1 MRYTL
6 HLFAIDELLWTQSHS
21 EQFLE
26 RTRNRV
32 VREGRLTPSEIERGM
47 HCAAAVLSGQLP
59 DNCDQDYFWG
69 LCWIAETVL
78 ERIPL
83 ESLVGVNSIS
93 ALEDTGILPT
103 LWKSKPPFSVPFN
116 SSDFP
121 RVGFIPSAEMVQSR
135 TVIADLPSAMTQYG
149 ASVRREFCEVLE
161 SLEEDSLALLAILI

>member
-6 HLFAIDELLWTQSHS
+6 HLFATNEFFWTQSHG
-21 EQFLE
+21 EEFLE

-32 VREGRLTPSEIERGM
+32 IREGRLTPSEIERGM

-59 DNCDQDYFWG
+59 DNCDQDHFWG

-93 ALEDTGILPT
+93 AIEDTGILPT
-103 LWKSKPPFSVPFN
+103 LWHSKPPFPVPVN
-116 SSDFP
+116 SSNFP
-121 RVGFIPSAEMVQSR
+121 RVGFLPSTEMVQSR
-135 TVIADLPSAMTQYG
+135 TVIKNLPSAMTQYG

-161 SLEEDSLALLAILI
+161 SLEEDSLGLLAILI